1 MHQVC
6 HLPLIKAS
14 VSREAAP
21 AANACAVSCFGIGQ
35 IVGNQLGGVVVAHI
49 GAAGAY
55 GAGCG
60 WSLAAF
66 LLMFCVKAP
75 LHAPAPTTADLDVQM
90 LAETP
95 PVEPK
100 VGVGGRGKGSAAGWR
115 ELVGSKE
122 YLGVFAV
129 TFLGN
134 LFFWAHI
141 TFIQVLATELGAGP
155 AAAGT
160 LASATGWGNVV
171 GCLGCAVLAPRRI
184 GLVFTLGMLVCSPK
198 FTVALSH
205 SSLDVYHIPFCWK
218 HGRALLGAWR

>member
-21 AANACAVSCFGIGQ
+21 AANACAISCFGIGQ

-75 LHAPAPTTADLDVQM
+75 LHAPTPTTADLDVHM
-90 LAETP
+90 LADTP

-100 VGVGGRGKGSAAGWR
+100 VGVGCRGKVSAAGWR

-141 TFIQVLATELGAGP
+141 TFIQVLAAGLAWPFTDWALHPVGRNSASNMATGGAVRISAQGPLLVTLPQAYLGA
-155 AAAGT
+155 AVTTARR
-160 LASATGWGNVV
+160 V
-171 GCLGCAVLAPRRI
+171 G
-184 GLVFTLGMLVCSPK
+184 
-198 FTVALSH
+198 
-205 SSLDVYHIPFCWK
+205 
-218 HGRALLGAWR
+218 